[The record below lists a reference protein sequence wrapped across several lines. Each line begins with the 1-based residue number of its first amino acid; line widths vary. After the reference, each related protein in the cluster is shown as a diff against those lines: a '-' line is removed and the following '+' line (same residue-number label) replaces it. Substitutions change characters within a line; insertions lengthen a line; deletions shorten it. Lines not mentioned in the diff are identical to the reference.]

1 MKKILLPV
9 VIILA
14 IVLIPPAITGSK
26 AEKELNS
33 LTDLISSNPGY
44 SATWENYNKGW
55 FSTNATLTISFD
67 TAYFDPESS
76 QVIDIPLTFNAK
88 HGLFLFSDTQTLG
101 LFSYELGLREEQSS
115 TLEGILDFD
124 KNQAF
129 YTSTGAMDLTGNL
142 TLNDKI
148 SAFSVSEESNELSF
162 SGYTGSGTYSSSQ
175 VLDYEAIIGQFSFS
189 GKEDEIIKVS
199 ESSLKMS
206 ADYGQSI
213 AKNLAPST
221 ASFNTDEIVIE
232 TNDGNGKFNDLAV
245 LAELVIAD
253 DKKSFDM
260 DFDISLANGVTGE
273 ESFEDLKFVFGYDN
287 ITTAFYEAYLGAL
300 ENVDSFEDPAQLFT
314 PEVLDEALSK
324 GMGISADQLSVTL
337 PKGKMSSSFNFSIPP
352 QSNLT
357 GETVLQNPLLLTQAV
372 LVNVNISMDQ
382 PLAAQIAR
390 SQMEQTINQQLE
402 LQRAAGQEVTLTDAE
417 LDQLIDQ
424 SVDTTLATLIQQGFL
439 IENNNLY
446 ESVMSFQNG
455 QATINGVEIPLEALL
470 QGAL

>member
-101 LFSYELGLREEQSS
+101 LFSYELGLQEEQSS

-148 SAFSVSEESNELSF
+148 SAFSVSEEGNELSF

-260 DFDISLANGVTGE
+260 NFDISLANGVTGE
-273 ESFEDLKFVFGYDN
+273 ENFEDLKFVFGYDN